1 MFIDIHTHRPH
12 QEGIYSIQNRQED
25 YENCNTLYQYSI
37 GMHPWYIDETNW
49 KDIFAK
55 MKLAGNKR
63 NILAI
68 GECGLD
74 RLCDISFK
82 IQQDVFI
89 QHIQWANEIAKPIII
104 HCVKAHDEVLQLL
117 NDNPC
122 NVPVIFHGFNNKKEI
137 ADKLIKKG
145 YFISFGKALFDPS
158 VEIVFNTIPLENIF
172 LETDDSDAD
181 IESIYCQA
189 ARIKNISLDQLSL
202 QLKKNFKKVFNS
214 TSF

>member
-1 MFIDIHTHRPH
+1 MNELKM
-12 QEGIYSIQNRQED
+12 QSKKQNV
-25 YENCNTLYQYSI
+25 
-37 GMHPWYIDETNW
+37 
-49 KDIFAK
+49 
-55 MKLAGNKR
+55 
-63 NILAI
+63 LAI

-74 RLCDISFK
+74 RICEIPYKLQQEIFK
-82 IQQDVFI
+82 QQI
-89 QHIQWANEIAKPIII
+89 IWANEIAKPIII

-145 YFISFGKALFDPS
+145 YFISFGKALFNPS

-189 ARIKNISLDQLSL
+189 ARIKNISLNQLSL